1 MKIKKIIPSLL
12 IITVLLCGVAFNA
25 FAMNTGFT
33 TDDMELDEQQAF
45 LSNINLSLVT
55 EEPEKNAIDCFDVND
70 DGLIAIGSQNS
81 TGKIISVYTSD
92 GAFKYGYKFDC
103 DGSFGVEWD
112 NGNIIIYFVRSDIA
126 ASFDSAG
133 INSEMKIIQNTT
145 ENNSYWNHSVFS
157 KQKTVNESQYTVKND
172 MGLLNVFAPSYSQ
185 LVKEDADGSVITI
198 YDVGGGYATS
208 VVIILIAVI
217 LFAVL
222 VVSVL
227 ILRFKKAYKERMAS
241 RQ

>member
-81 TGKIISVYTSD
+81 TSKIISVYTSD

-112 NGNIIIYFVRSDIA
+112 NGNIDKSKDIIPNLVA
-126 ASFDSAG
+126 NHLG
-133 INSEMKIIQNTT
+133 INRFGKGETK
-145 ENNSYWNHSVFS
+145 WN
-157 KQKTVNESQYTVKND
+157 Y
-172 MGLLNVFAPSYSQ
+172 L
-185 LVKEDADGSVITI
+185 
-198 YDVGGGYATS
+198 
-208 VVIILIAVI
+208 
-217 LFAVL
+217 
-222 VVSVL
+222 
-227 ILRFKKAYKERMAS
+227 
-241 RQ
+241 